1 MSKRIQ
7 FEHVIAKIAEQMI
20 NVIGNSPWLM
30 LRR

>member
-20 NVIGNSPWLM
+20 NVIGNSP
-30 LRR
+30 